1 MKKYKKLNIGIV
13 GLGNIGLYLYY
24 LPQISFWTEAY
35 TGTNWQND
43 WTIFYWA
50 WWIAWSP
57 FVGSFIARISRGRT
71 IQEFVIG
78 VVSVP
83 FLMTLLWLTVFGNS
97 ALYEELFSSG
107 GLGDA
112 IMENS
117 GFGLFSLLDRYPFAE
132 FTSIL
137 AVFLIVVFFITS
149 ADSGAYVLG
158 MIAAGGKETPSVALR
173 VLWAMLVSI
182 LAAIF
187 LVGGGLLALRT
198 ASILTGLPFAIV
210 LVILSIS
217 LLKGMQL
224 ELQATEKNTS

>member
-1 MKKYKKLNIGIV
+1 M
-13 GLGNIGLYLYY
+13 
-24 LPQISFWTEAY
+24 
-35 TGTNWQND
+35 
-43 WTIFYWA
+43 
-50 WWIAWSP
+50 
-57 FVGSFIARISRGRT
+57 
-71 IQEFVIG
+71 
-78 VVSVP
+78 
-83 FLMTLLWLTVFGNS
+83 
-97 ALYEELFSSG
+97 
-107 GLGDA
+107 
-112 IMENS
+112 
-117 GFGLFSLLDRYPFAE
+117 LDRYPFAE